1 MFRVLKIR
9 DIFAPPNYFSLTKI
23 IVPKG
28 GGGFV
33 VVSVS
38 LLEKEEIKRRTRRRR
53 ALRALGECRRSESI
67 RRRLQKTRSGKV
79 RRARNTI
86 SNIWKFV
93 QKATSLFFCKR
104 CLYIGVRIRTKSLG
118 FKWVSCTQ
126 IELYKC
132 FVRTRECFVRTLKF
146 QCKSIAQ
153 KKRKE
158 GLLCILHA
166 FISKSFFAELRRR
179 RRRETHRCSF

>member
-1 MFRVLKIR
+1 VFRVLKIR

-86 SNIWKFV
+86 SNI
-93 QKATSLFFCKR
+93 
-104 CLYIGVRIRTKSLG
+104 
-118 FKWVSCTQ
+118 
-126 IELYKC
+126 
-132 FVRTRECFVRTLKF
+132 
-146 QCKSIAQ
+146 
-153 KKRKE
+153 
-158 GLLCILHA
+158 
-166 FISKSFFAELRRR
+166 
-179 RRRETHRCSF
+179 